1 MEHRVAIDEQ
11 QMLLATF
18 FLRDAAFGLDAAQ
31 VQEVVRLADITPV
44 HRAPNYVVGV
54 MNLRGRI
61 ATVIDLATRLQLGA
75 TEVGADSR
83 ILIIE
88 WRGEQ
93 IGLLVDRVADASLVN
108 RDALRPSPENVCHIR
123 SRHFKGVFHIDGT
136 LVALLDTAAVLDME
150 NQAEATAARGE

>member
-1 MEHRVAIDEQ
+1 MEHSAAIDEQ

-18 FLRDAAFGLDAAQ
+18 FLGDAAFGLDAEQ
-31 VQEVVRLADITPV
+31 VQEVVRIADITPV
-44 HRAPNYVVGV
+44 HHAPGFVVGV

-75 TEVGADSR
+75 TDVGSNSR

-93 IGLLVDRVADASLVN
+93 IGLLVDRVADA
-108 RDALRPSPENVCHIR
+108 ALIDRASIKPAPENVSSVQGR
-123 SRHFKGVFHIDGT
+123 QFKGVCHVDGT
-136 LVALLDTAAVLDME
+136 LIAVLDTEAVLEME
-150 NQAEATAARGE
+150 KGSESTP